1 MAVAV
6 VWQGNLC
13 SCWWVFSCQNPHNLT
28 SAGTCVRVELQS
40 ALVQR
45 AKLQTHP
52 AVVHAVLQHFKVLT
66 DGKPAGRRWVTR
78 EQYIRYADVCDQTTE
93 GGNLCRAELTP
104 WCGGIGSIT
113 LTHRR
118 VFGPGIVTWECG
130 GVCGR
135 ARVD

>member
-93 GGNLCRAELTP
+93 GVAPVPCRADAVVWRDRFHYPDTP
-104 WCGGIGSIT
+104 QSVRAGDRYVGMRC
-113 LTHRR
+113 
-118 VFGPGIVTWECG
+118 
-130 GVCGR
+130 VC
-135 ARVD
+135 V